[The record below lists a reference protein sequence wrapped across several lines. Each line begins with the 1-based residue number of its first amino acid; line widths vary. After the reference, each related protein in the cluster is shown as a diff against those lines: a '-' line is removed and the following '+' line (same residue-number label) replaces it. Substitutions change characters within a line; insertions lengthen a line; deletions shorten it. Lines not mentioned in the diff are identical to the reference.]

1 MMKWGW
7 KMLIRNTEMETV
19 LLRRL
24 WSASNNIPLQ
34 LLKRHLIPHMSS
46 LEVGGSWSSAGI
58 HWGYQGSTLFLFCLC
73 LIPNMSLFLALKLN
87 LSPPKGA
94 EAVPESSSAVALHS
108 NNISQNAS
116 VCLIGQNWATW
127 SLQDVREDGDMS
139 VWQRRTGFLTLIWTN
154 QDPAS
159 HPPIDSI
166 NLGSPGTEEGGDSGS
181 FTSVPARVKGKKQ
194 GV

>member
-1 MMKWGW
+1 MTSYTTWTKNVVDKKETDKMMKWGW

-87 LSPPKGA
+87 LSPQK
-94 EAVPESSSAVALHS
+94 EQKQCQKALLQWLS
-108 NNISQNAS
+108 I
-116 VCLIGQNWATW
+116 LTT
-127 SLQDVREDGDMS
+127 SLKMLLYVS
-139 VWQRRTGFLTLIWTN
+139 LARTG
-154 QDPAS
+154 PHGHS
-159 HPPIDSI
+159 
-166 NLGSPGTEEGGDSGS
+166 
-181 FTSVPARVKGKKQ
+181 KM
-194 GV
+194 